1 MSRSRRHMPEPGFLT
16 TKPPPRPARSGKRRA
31 ALGLASMLTLT
42 ALALPANALAIGT
55 APSLGTADPFGV
67 LASSTVTNTGP
78 STIGGDLGL
87 YPGTSIIG
95 FPPGNILGTEHDTD
109 AVAQDAQSDTTTAYN
124 QAAGEAP
131 DVVLPSNDLTGLTLN
146 PGVYENASAVMLDT
160 NGTLT
165 LNGQGNPDSV
175 FIFQVGS
182 TLTTGTNSTISY
194 INGAQPCNVFWQVG
208 SSATL
213 GTSSVF
219 VGTILADQSISVS
232 DTVSVNGRLLANNG
246 AVTLIDDTITPSDC
260 AAPSGGLGTPTP
272 TPAPTTIP
280 VTTPTPTP
288 TTGPTTT
295 PVKGGSTGT
304 TKGGSTGTT
313 KGGSTGTTKGGSTG
327 TTKTGLP
334 VSPKQA
340 KAARQRRARAAKQR
354 RARAAKQHRAR
365 VAKQHSARV
374 AKQHKARAA
383 RERQARQAKQRARRQ
398 APRHPIHHA
407 GFTG

>member
-1 MSRSRRHMPEPGFLT
+1 MSRSVRHMPEPGFAT
-16 TKPPPRPARSGKRRA
+16 ATPRPRQARLSKKRA
-31 ALGLASMLTLT
+31 GLGAASMLTLA
-42 ALALPANALAIGT
+42 ALALPAHALAIGT
-55 APSLGTADPFGV
+55 APSLGTAGPFGV
-67 LASSTVTNTGP
+67 LASSSVTNTGP

-87 YPGTSIIG
+87 YPGTSISG

-109 AVAQDAQSDTTTAYN
+109 AVAQGAQSDTTTAYN

-131 DVVLPSNDLTGLTLN
+131 DVVLPSNDLTGLTLT

-165 LNGQGNPDSV
+165 LNGEGNPDSV

-182 TLTTGTNSTISY
+182 TLTTGSNSTISY

-213 GTSSVF
+213 GTSSLF
-219 VGTILADQSISVS
+219 VGTILANQSISVS
-232 DTVSVNGRLLANNG
+232 DTVTVNGRLLANDG
-246 AVTLIDDTITPSDC
+246 AVTLIDDTVTPSAC
-260 AAPSGGLGTPTP
+260 AAPSGGGSGGTATPVTTPTP
-272 TPAPTTIP
+272 TPITAP

-288 TTGPTTT
+288 TTG
-295 PVKGGSTGT
+295 GSTGT
-304 TKGGSTGTT
+304 TKGGTTGT
-313 KGGSTGTTKGGSTG
+313 KGGTTGTKGGTAG

-334 VSPKQA
+334 VSPSQA
-340 KAARQRRARAAKQR
+340 KAAKQRKARAKERRARV
-354 RARAAKQHRAR
+354 AKQHRAR
-365 VAKQHSARV
+365 VAKQR
-374 AKQHKARAA
+374 KAHAA
-383 RERQARQAKQRARRQ
+383 RERKAKQRARQQ